1 MKKDL
6 YYYEEELTEEEK
18 KYYKN
23 KYRKLRKV
31 SILRNL
37 PYEEWTKEEL
47 LDLIEEHDFYIMIEN
62 SKRKTR
68 HLSISEFATNGE
80 YERYSLFEEYR
91 KLNLIK
97 TK

>member
-1 MKKDL
+1 MNKDL
-6 YYYEEELTEEEK
+6 DYFEDELTEEEK
-18 KYYKN
+18 EYYKN

-68 HLSISEFATNGE
+68 YLSISEFATNGE

>member
-6 YYYEEELTEEEK
+6 YDIEDVLTEEKEK
-18 KYYKN
+18 LYKSKYS
-23 KYRKLRKV
+23 KLRKV

-68 HLSISEFATNGE
+68 YLSISEFATNGE

-91 KLNLIK
+91 RLNLIK

>member
-6 YYYEEELTEEEK
+6 DDIEDVLTEEEEK
-18 KYYKN
+18 LYKSKYS
-23 KYRKLRKV
+23 KLRKV

-68 HLSISEFATNGE
+68 YLSISEFATNGE

-91 KLNLIK
+91 RLNLIK

>member
-6 YYYEEELTEEEK
+6 DDIEDVLTEEEEK
-18 KYYKN
+18 LYKSKYS
-23 KYRKLRKV
+23 KLRKV

-68 HLSISEFATNGE
+68 YLSISEFATNGE

>member
-6 YYYEEELTEEEK
+6 DCFEDELTEKEK

-47 LDLIEEHDFYIMIEN
+47 LDLIEEYDFYIMIEN

-68 HLSISEFATNGE
+68 YLSISEFATNGE

>member
-6 YYYEEELTEEEK
+6 DEIEDVLTKEEEK
-18 KYYKN
+18 LYKN
-23 KYRKLRKV
+23 KYSKLRKV

-62 SKRKTR
+62 SKRRTR
-68 HLSISEFATNGE
+68 YLSISEFATNGE

>member
-6 YYYEEELTEEEK
+6 DYFEDELTEEEK
-18 KYYKN
+18 KYYKY

-68 HLSISEFATNGE
+68 YLSISEFATNGE

-97 TK
+97 SK

>member
-6 YYYEEELTEEEK
+6 DDIEDVLTEEEEK
-18 KYYKN
+18 LYKSKYS
-23 KYRKLRKV
+23 KLRKV

-47 LDLIEEHDFYIMIEN
+47 LDLIEEYDFYIMIEN

-68 HLSISEFATNGE
+68 YLSISEFATNGE

-97 TK
+97 MK

>member
-1 MKKDL
+1 MSKDL
-6 YYYEEELTEEEK
+6 DLLEDEFTEEEK
-18 KYYKN
+18 KFYKN
-23 KYRKLRKV
+23 KYKNLRKV
-31 SILRNL
+31 SILKNI
-37 PYEEWTKEEL
+37 PFEEWSKEEL

-62 SKRKTR
+62 SKNKTR
-68 HLSISEFATNGE
+68 YFSISDFATNGE

>member
-1 MKKDL
+1 MNKDL
-6 YYYEEELTEEEK
+6 DYFEDELTEEEQ

-23 KYRKLRKV
+23 KYGKLRKV
-31 SILRNL
+31 SILKNL
-37 PYEEWTKEEL
+37 PYEEWSKEEL

-62 SKRKTR
+62 SKNKTKYF
-68 HLSISEFATNGE
+68 SISDFATNGE

>member
-6 YYYEEELTEEEK
+6 YDIEDVLTEEEEK
-18 KYYKN
+18 LYKSKYS
-23 KYRKLRKV
+23 KLRKV

-68 HLSISEFATNGE
+68 YLSISEFATNGE

>member
-1 MKKDL
+1 MNKDL
-6 YYYEEELTEEEK
+6 DYFDDELTEEEK

-23 KYRKLRKV
+23 KYSKLRKV
-31 SILRNL
+31 SILKNL
-37 PYEEWTKEEL
+37 PYEEWSKEEL
-47 LDLIEEHDFYIMIEN
+47 LDLIEEHDFYMMIQN
-62 SKRKTR
+62 SKNKTR
-68 HLSISEFATNGE
+68 YFSISDFATNGE

>member
-1 MKKDL
+1 MNKDL
-6 YYYEEELTEEEK
+6 DYFEDELTEEEK

-23 KYRKLRKV
+23 KYSKLRKV
-31 SILRNL
+31 SILKKL
-37 PYEEWTKEEL
+37 PYEEWSKEEL
-47 LDLIEEHDFYIMIEN
+47 LDLIEEHDFYMMIQN
-62 SKRKTR
+62 SKNKTR
-68 HLSISEFATNGE
+68 YFSISDFATNGE

>member
-1 MKKDL
+1 MNKDL
-6 YYYEEELTEEEK
+6 DYFEDELTEEEQ

-23 KYRKLRKV
+23 KYSKLRKV
-31 SILRNL
+31 SILKNL
-37 PYEEWTKEEL
+37 PYEEWSKEEL

-62 SKRKTR
+62 SKNKTR
-68 HLSISEFATNGE
+68 YFSITDFATNGE

>member
-6 YYYEEELTEEEK
+6 DYFEDELTEEEK

-31 SILRNL
+31 SILKNL

-68 HLSISEFATNGE
+68 YLSISEFATNGE